1 MNSLS
6 CQRLRTFLMIILA
19 ITVAESF
26 AQKKKSNQVT
36 IQHVEVI
43 DTPVIEWES
52 FRGDTTVG
60 MNVQIFSCR
69 IKSKLPFQ
77 RIEVKV
83 NGLTTD
89 VYGAKDFSSGQ
100 AGKYEQLIEPSI
112 TLRTGTNS
120 IQVLAE
126 NDKGITKESTRSVVV
141 DPAKIAVLRNQK
153 DQTPPMIYLSTPSNI
168 REDRVVVYEQMVKI
182 TGVVM
187 DESGVQQLT
196 VNNTLTPIK
205 SNGAFTIYL
214 PLNVGDNGIT
224 IEVKDVNQNIA
235 LKKFTIDR
243 KNTDGTAYDPTGATN
258 YLLVIGIDTYNT
270 WPRLNNAVS
279 DAEAVK
285 QVLTSKYNFDL
296 GNVTTLYNKDA
307 TRSNVYQALRNLI
320 EKISPGDNLLIY
332 YSGHGYFDKLL
343 SEGYWVPV
351 DGSKNDVST
360 FVENSQ
366 VLKIIENINSQHTF
380 LVADAC
386 FSGSLFA
393 SSSRGYSEQ
402 VEKYKSRWGLASG
415 RLETVSDGTAGS
427 NSPFATS
434 FIDFL
439 KNNTAPKVPVS
450 DLIQYVKKKVSEAN
464 NQTPIGNPLKGVG
477 DEGGEFVFYKKVK

>member
-1 MNSLS
+1 MNSLF
-6 CQRLRTFLMIILA
+6 CQRLRSTLIIVLTLTA
-19 ITVAESF
+19 IGSF

-36 IQHVEVI
+36 LQHVEVI
-43 DTPVIEWES
+43 DVPVIEWES
-52 FRGDTTVG
+52 FRSDTTVG
-60 MNVQIFSCR
+60 MNVQTFSCR
-69 IKSKLPFQ
+69 IRSKLAFD

-89 VYGAKDFSSGQ
+89 VYTANDFAPGEP
-100 AGKYEQLIEPSI
+100 GKYEKLIEPSI

-126 NDKGITKESTRSVVV
+126 NSKGIKKESLRTVIV
-141 DPAKIAVLRNQK
+141 DPAKIAILRNQK

-168 REDRVVVYEQMVKI
+168 REDRVVVYEQMLKI

-205 SNGAFTIYL
+205 ANGAFTIYL
-214 PLNVGDNGIT
+214 PLNVGENGIT

-235 LKKFTIDR
+235 LKKFTVDR
-243 KNTDGTAYDPTGATN
+243 KNTDGTLYDPTGATN
-258 YLLVIGIDTYNT
+258 YLLIIGIDTYDK

-285 QVLTSKYNFDL
+285 QVLTSNYNFDV
-296 GNVTTLYNKDA
+296 GHTTTLYNKDA
-307 TRSNVYQALRNLI
+307 SRSNIYQALRNLI

-351 DGSKNDVST
+351 DGSRNDVST
-360 FVENSQ
+360 YVENSQ

-393 SSSRGYSEQ
+393 SSSRGYTEQ

-415 RLETVSDGTAGS
+415 RLENVSDGTAGT

-434 FIDFL
+434 FIEFL
-439 KNNTAPKVPVS
+439 KNNNAAKVPVS

-464 NQTPIGNPLKGVG
+464 SQTPIGNPLKGVG
-477 DEGGEFVFYKKVK
+477 DEGGEFVFYKKK

>member
-1 MNSLS
+1 MNFFC
-6 CQRLRTFLMIILA
+6 CQRPRPFLMIIL
-19 ITVAESF
+19 TLSVFSSF

-36 IQHVEVI
+36 LQHVEVI
-43 DTPVIEWES
+43 DVPVIEWTS

-69 IKSKLPFQ
+69 VTSKLPFQ
-77 RIEVKV
+77 KIEVKV

-89 VYGAKDFSSGQ
+89 VYTAKDIETGRS
-100 AGKYEQLIEPSI
+100 GKYEKLIEPSI

-120 IQVLAE
+120 ILVLAE
-126 NDKGITKESTRSVVV
+126 NSKGIKKESLRTVVV
-141 DPAKIAVLRNQK
+141 DPSKIAVLRNEK

-168 REDRVVVYEQMVKI
+168 REDHVVVYEQMVKI
-182 TGVVM
+182 TGIVM

-196 VNNTLTPIK
+196 VNNTLTPVK

-214 PLNVGDNGIT
+214 PLNVGSNGIT

-235 LKKFTIDR
+235 LKKFTIER
-243 KNTDGTAYDPTGATN
+243 KNTDGTLYDPTGATN
-258 YLLVIGIDTYNT
+258 YLLIIGIDNYDT
-270 WPRLNNAVS
+270 WPRLNNAVT

-285 QVLTSKYNFDL
+285 QVLTSTYNFDAQ
-296 GNVTTLYNKDA
+296 NTTVLYNKEA
-307 TRSNVYQALRNLI
+307 SRSNIYQALRNLI

-351 DGSKNDVST
+351 DGSRNDVSS

-393 SSSRGYSEQ
+393 STSRGYTEQ

-415 RLETVSDGTAGS
+415 RLETVSDGTAGTQ
-427 NSPFATS
+427 SPFALS
-434 FIDFL
+434 FINFL
-439 KNNTAPKVPVS
+439 KNNTQSKVPVS
-450 DLIQYVKKKVSEAN
+450 DLIQYVKKKVSEESS
-464 NQTPIGNPLKGVG
+464 QTPIGNPLKGVG
-477 DEGGEFVFYKKVK
+477 DEGGEFVFYKRMK